1 MSTWFDEEINCPECN
16 AAFTARLAH
25 GVHASRAPE
34 VRDMLFAR
42 TFHRVDCP
50 KCKLAFTAQRSLIY
64 TDMERKH
71 WIHVALPI
79 ERPRWPEL
87 EQVADEV
94 FERGFVG
101 SPLAAELRDGFKRR
115 LVFGL
120 EELREKLVIWRAALD
135 DATVEC
141 LKIHAISRDAMLARA
156 TLVVDAVVDGALRIT
171 VEDTGERRMIEIPA
185 ELVEQFHD
193 DARLPD
199 RFPELFGG
207 RFVSTHRLLGH
218 RYKPAAP

>member
-1 MSTWFDEEINCPECN
+1 
-16 AAFTARLAH
+16 
-25 GVHASRAPE
+25 
-34 VRDMLFAR
+34 MLFAR
-42 TFHRVDCP
+42 TFHRVECP
-50 KCKLAFTAQRSLIY
+50 SCRFAFTAQRPLIY

-71 WIHVALPI
+71 WVQVALPI

-87 EQVADEV
+87 EPMADEV
-94 FERGFVG
+94 FERAFVG
-101 SPLAAELRDGFKRR
+101 SPLAADLRDGFKRR

-141 LKIHAISRDAMLARA
+141 LKVHAISREPELSRE
-156 TLVVDAVVDGALRIT
+156 TLVVDAVVDGALHIAVGDAET
-171 VEDTGERRMIEIPA
+171 AERRVLVLPA

-193 DARLPD
+193 DARLPE

-207 RFVSTHRLLGH
+207 RFVSIHRLLGH
-218 RYKPAAP
+218 RYKQAAP